1 MGIEGRRYNLDV
13 MMLAV
18 LYQRELCVI
27 NASKVATLSYTS
39 PRILNLE

>member
-27 NASKVATLSYTS
+27 NASKVATLSYPS